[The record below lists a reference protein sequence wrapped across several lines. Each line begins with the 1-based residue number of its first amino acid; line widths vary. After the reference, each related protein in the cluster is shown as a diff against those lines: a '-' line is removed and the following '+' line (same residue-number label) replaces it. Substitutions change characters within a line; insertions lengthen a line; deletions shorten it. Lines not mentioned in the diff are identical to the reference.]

1 MRSRRVWLL
10 IAIILSTLLPP
21 LDAKR
26 GGILGGSRS
35 RGSSASRS
43 GGGLFGGG
51 SKPMRTSSGANA
63 YHRNLGGVHQ
73 QRPHQQSQGHGWG
86 GGTGGGWGGRQQGQH
101 GMGSGGWGSRSQS
114 PK

>member
-1 MRSRRVWLL
+1 MWLL

-35 RGSSASRS
+35 RGSSASRA

-63 YHRNLGGVHQ
+63 YHRNLGGGKLLITLISWADA
-73 QRPHQQSQGHGWG
+73 RG
-86 GGTGGGWGGRQQGQH
+86 GEGGWQVGKLPFLI
-101 GMGSGGWGSRSQS
+101 MGWQIFQID
-114 PK
+114 